1 MCGLCPQRYNMAWVD
16 LKQRIRSVNAIV
28 LNAERR
34 FGKDSDTVKYIYKTI
49 SSAYG
54 AEFKTDKK
62 GVVTSAKKRFTTPPD
77 GGKLAEIAKIDRALR
92 RIELS
97 NSLTAQGRKETYE
110 KSKMTWI
117 ERNLDKNANIFDQFI
132 YAKEMLGSLIYG
144 ESSQIIDELSEM
156 PENLSNRDFRKIV
169 KEYNELMQ
177 NGEDSDNQPR
187 FFDFL
192 HDRGEQIVNDRM
204 EKRSK
209 KLFYGK

>member
-1 MCGLCPQRYNMAWVD
+1 MAWVD
-16 LKQRIRSVNAIV
+16 LKQRIRRANALV

-34 FGKDSDTVKYIYKTI
+34 YGKDSDIVKSIYKSI
-49 SSAYG
+49 SNAYG
-54 AEFKTDKK
+54 VDFKTDNK

-77 GGKLAEIAKIDRALR
+77 GAKLIDIAKVDRALR
-92 RIELS
+92 RVELS
-97 NSLTAQGRKETYE
+97 KSLSEQGRKETYE

-132 YAKEMLGSLIYG
+132 YAKETLGSLIYG

-156 PENLSNRDFRKIV
+156 PESLTNRDFRKIV
-169 KEYNELMQ
+169 KEYNQLMQ
-177 NGEDSDNQPR
+177 DGENSEDQPR

-204 EKRSK
+204 AKRSK
-209 KLFYGK
+209 KSFLG